1 MKLIILLE
9 KDVADQDEAKVIF
22 QMVKARLADRPGVT
36 IIGQLTDDVNDTP
49 PPDPPG

>member
-1 MKLIILLE
+1 MKLTIFLE
-9 KDVADQDEAKVIF
+9 KDVADRDEARTIF

-36 IIGQLTDDVNDTP
+36 VIGQLTDDVNDTS